1 MKLIPLAA
9 ACLLSAATFGLPANA
24 QIFSSSMS
32 ATKDSDVFVGAGGT
46 ALAWDFSD
54 SNNSSTTTV
63 NGVVF
68 SGNKNNA
75 ATGVDFSYA
84 VTQLGGYDQ
93 NGVDDTALAASGGSE
108 NYANVLQHL
117 VYGFQS
123 FSLTFTGLKAGNT
136 YELQTFGGGGA
147 SAAETLTDP
156 SIIAAPAS
164 PTGTLY
170 YGAAFNPAVAAFI
183 NETFIAPVGGTETIN
198 ITGDS
203 YLVFS
208 AVNLQDTTA
217 VPEPSTIAMMLGS
230 VAFLGLLIR
239 RRRA

>member
-1 MKLIPLAA
+1 MKLIPLAV
-9 ACLLSAATFGLPANA
+9 ACLVGAAAFSLPASA
-24 QIFSSSMS
+24 QIFSASMS
-32 ATKDSDVFVGAGGT
+32 ATKDSDVFAGAGGT

-54 SNNSSTTTV
+54 FNNSSTTTV

-68 SGNKNNA
+68 SGNQNNA
-75 ATGVDFSYA
+75 TTGVDFSYV

-93 NGVDDTALAASGGSE
+93 NGVNAVALATSGGSA

-123 FSLTFTGLKAGNT
+123 FSLTFTGLKAGDT

-147 SAAETLTDP
+147 SAPEKLTDP
-156 SIIAAPAS
+156 SIIPNPAS
-164 PTGTLY
+164 PSGTLY
-170 YGAAFNPAVAAFI
+170 YGAAYNPAVAAFI

-208 AVNLQDTTA
+208 AVNLQNTTA
-217 VPEPSTIAMMLGS
+217 VPEPSTIAMMVGGVALLGFG
-230 VAFLGLLIR
+230 VR
-239 RRRA
+239 RKLA